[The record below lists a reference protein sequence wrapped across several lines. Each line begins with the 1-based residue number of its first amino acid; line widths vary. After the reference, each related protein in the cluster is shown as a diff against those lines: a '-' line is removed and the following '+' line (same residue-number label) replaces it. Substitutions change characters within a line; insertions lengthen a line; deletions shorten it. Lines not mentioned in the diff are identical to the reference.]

1 MVNLNRVGSHRQ
13 RANTPRLTKSRQIY
27 KQTYTSTSKPIYKHN
42 MIFLAYPIPPTHPFP
57 QPHIHS
63 LTHTHTGDKYT
74 RAPAHTHTHTPTHTH
89 THTSRLP
96 LPHEACICFSINAH
110 ALIDTVSI
118 CLSGTGA
125 KSFESFQDCL
135 FPGCLPV
142 RSLQLSAVRG
152 DIG

>member
-63 LTHTHTGDKYT
+63 LTHTHTHRRQIHTGT
-74 RAPAHTHTHTPTHTH
+74 STHPHPHTHTHTPTHPPTH
-89 THTSRLP
+89 RGGHTYTCA
-96 LPHEACICFSINAH
+96 EARRRNSTGMKNGGGKGVESILKKTAVEISCI
-110 ALIDTVSI
+110 I
-118 CLSGTGA
+118 CRGG
-125 KSFESFQDCL
+125 
-135 FPGCLPV
+135 
-142 RSLQLSAVRG
+142 SLTQF
-152 DIG
+152 